1 MLPERFEDILSEKV
15 KLEEF
20 LQKLTIHL
28 ENILENFET
37 LNTDILSRIEDD
49 ISEQEVNAK
58 KINLDFFDK
67 FIKIKNSFKNYLL
80 SFDDSTRFKNEIFLE
95 DFIDEVYTLK
105 EALLKLK

>member
-58 KINLDFFDK
+58 KINLDFFDNL
-67 FIKIKNSFKNYLL
+67 FIFVC
-80 SFDDSTRFKNEIFLE
+80 IFSITPNKG
-95 DFIDEVYTLK
+95 FS
-105 EALLKLK
+105 